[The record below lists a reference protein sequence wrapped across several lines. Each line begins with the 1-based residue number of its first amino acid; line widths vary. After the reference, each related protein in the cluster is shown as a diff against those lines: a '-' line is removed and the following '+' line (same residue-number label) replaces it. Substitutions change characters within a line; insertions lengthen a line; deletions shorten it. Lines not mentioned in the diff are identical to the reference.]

1 MKNYGEN
8 MKQVIF
14 YLQPS
19 QIKYLN
25 KIVTSGIVPN
35 RSELIRRIIDKYL
48 FDYYKMIKTF
58 EILTPEQI
66 KTIGE

>member
-1 MKNYGEN
+1 MKNYSEK
-8 MKQVIF
+8 MEQVIF

-25 KIVTSGIVPN
+25 KIVASNLVPN

-48 FDYYKMIKTF
+48 FDYYKMIKIF
-58 EILTPEQI
+58 EILTPEQL
-66 KTIGE
+66 KAIGE